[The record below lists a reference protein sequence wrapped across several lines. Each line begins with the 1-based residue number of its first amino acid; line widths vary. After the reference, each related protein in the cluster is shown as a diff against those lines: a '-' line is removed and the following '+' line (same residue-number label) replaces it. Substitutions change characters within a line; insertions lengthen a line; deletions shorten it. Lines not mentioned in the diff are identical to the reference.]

1 MRGAWEEK
9 PHTDQEWL
17 HFCIFDLKENVAFTM
32 NTRPRLHRA
41 GLSGSR
47 RRGRPAGP
55 LTAGPKASRP
65 LPAPR
70 HVLLSVA
77 PPFRRLSP
85 AFLARLF
92 PAAALPGHMSGDGGP
107 WSHRDTRATLLLGR
121 MQGLAG
127 QRSV

>member
-32 NTRPRLHRA
+32 NTRPLAQSRA
-41 GLSGSR
+41 VW
-47 RRGRPAGP
+47 
-55 LTAGPKASRP
+55 LTAQRAASRSADRRPKASRP

-70 HVLLSVA
+70 HTLLSVA

-92 PAAALPGHMSGDGGP
+92 PAAALPGHVSGDGGP